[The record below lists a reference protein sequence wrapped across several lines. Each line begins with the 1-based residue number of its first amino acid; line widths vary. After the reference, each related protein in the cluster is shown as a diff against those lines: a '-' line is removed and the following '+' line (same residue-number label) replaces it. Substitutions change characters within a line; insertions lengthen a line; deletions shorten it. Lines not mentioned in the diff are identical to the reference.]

1 MTGIVVNFVCSRQTV
16 FGIRVLFSV
25 FEGWKL
31 PPPPPKKK
39 FVIIT
44 ASI

>member
-1 MTGIVVNFVCSRQTV
+1 MTGIVVNFVCSRETA

-31 PPPPPKKK
+31 PPTQKKI

>member
-1 MTGIVVNFVCSRQTV
+1 MTGIVVNFVCSRQTA

-31 PPPPPKKK
+31 PPPQKKK
-39 FVIIT
+39 NFVIIT